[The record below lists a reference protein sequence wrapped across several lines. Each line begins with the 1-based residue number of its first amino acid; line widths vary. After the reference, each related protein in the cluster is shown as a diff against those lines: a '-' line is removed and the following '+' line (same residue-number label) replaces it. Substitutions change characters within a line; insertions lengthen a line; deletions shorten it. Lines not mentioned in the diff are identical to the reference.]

1 VADQKSRGK
10 DRDSV
15 IRSLRQLEENAEV
28 LVDSPADAS
37 KAYLE
42 RKKKV
47 NILSIGVSA
56 TPNNGLYILTI
67 FVRTHSNVIL
77 IFPRNTWIPCREQ
90 PDVGSNQPILEL
102 CHSQGQYEKFPMH
115 IRMSQQITFLG
126 LKYRVDSYQTAA
138 DESLQT
144 SYPCLECLM

>member
-56 TPNNGLYILTI
+56 TL
-67 FVRTHSNVIL
+67 
-77 IFPRNTWIPCREQ
+77 RNTQQRIMYFNHFRA
-90 PDVGSNQPILEL
+90 
-102 CHSQGQYEKFPMH
+102 HS
-115 IRMSQQITFLG
+115 
-126 LKYRVDSYQTAA
+126 
-138 DESLQT
+138 
-144 SYPCLECLM
+144 